1 MEPLALDAAPGYTCG
16 MKSKARLFCICLFAL
31 ILGCGHQPIDRNA
44 ALSNLKTE
52 IEKLR
57 QALLHEDQSAVADLS
72 CPSLVKMLGGRD
84 EFIARLSTI
93 AAELKGR
100 GFHIDSID
108 ASESLSYVESSNN
121 LYSVVPQTVHLS
133 SPLGTQISK
142 RSYLVG
148 VSADGGATWKFLDG
162 QGIGGDRKKMEMV
175 LPSFPKDLALPEVSK
190 AEGE

>member
-1 MEPLALDAAPGYTCG
+1 MAPVALDVARGYTCG
-16 MKSKARLFCICLFAL
+16 MKSKAMLFCICWFAL
-31 ILGCGHQPIDRNA
+31 TIGCGHQPIDRTA
-44 ALSNLKTE
+44 ALSNLKAE

-57 QALLHEDQSAVADLS
+57 QAVLHEDHAAVAELT
-72 CPSLVKMLGGRD
+72 CPSLVKMLGGRE

-93 AAELKGR
+93 AAEMKGR

-108 ASESLSYVESSNN
+108 ASESLSYVESRND
-121 LYSVVPQTVHLS
+121 LYSIVPQTVHLS

-148 VSADGGATWKFLDG
+148 VSTDGGATWKFLDG
-162 QGIGGDRKKMEMV
+162 QGIGSDRSKMQMV
-175 LPSFPKDLALPEVSK
+175 LPSFPKDLALPEVLE